1 MDFMEA
7 GARWYLVHSLPSR
20 EEFAC
25 QHLIRQKFVG
35 FLPKIPKSIRH
46 ARRIQTKL
54 AAYFPGYLF
63 VQLDLT
69 RDRWRSVNG
78 TFGVAHLVGPG
89 DLPQPVPT
97 GVVEALLACSD
108 HRGVIT
114 LGEFRRG
121 QRVRMT
127 AGPFAEQI
135 GVLERLDATGRVR
148 VLLEIMG
155 GLTPVEARRDYLIAA
170 G

>member
-1 MDFMEA
+1 MET
-7 GARWYLVHSLPSR
+7 GTRWYLVHSLPNR
-20 EEFAC
+20 EEYAL
-25 QHLIRQKFVG
+25 QQLTRQNFTS
-35 FLPKIPKSIRH
+35 FLPKILKSVRH

-63 VQLDLT
+63 VRLDLS

-78 TFGVAHLVGPG
+78 TFGVAYLVGPG
-89 DLPQPVPT
+89 DLPQPVPA
-97 GVVEALLACSD
+97 GVVETLQSCSD
-108 HRGVIT
+108 HRGIVT
-114 LGEFRRG
+114 LQELEKG

-135 GVLERLDATGRVR
+135 GVLDRLDASGRVR

-155 GLTPVEARRDYLIAA
+155 GSTPVEAHRDYLVAA

>member
-1 MDFMEA
+1 MEA
-7 GARWYLVHSLPSR
+7 GARWYLVHSAPNR
-20 EEFAC
+20 EELAF
-25 QHLIRQKFVG
+25 QQLTRQKFTG
-35 FLPKIPKSIRH
+35 FLPKLVKSVRH

-63 VQLDLT
+63 VQLDLA

-78 TFGVAHLVGPG
+78 TFGVAYLVGPG
-89 DLPQPVPT
+89 ELPQPVPV
-97 GVVEALLACSD
+97 GVVEALLSCSD
-108 HRGVIT
+108 DRGVIT
-114 LGEFRRG
+114 LGEFQRG

-135 GVLERLDATGRVR
+135 GVLDRLDATGRVR

-155 GLTPVEARRDYLIAA
+155 GLTPVEARRDFLVVA

>member
-1 MDFMEA
+1 MVS
-7 GARWYLVHSLPSR
+7 GARWYLVHSLPNR
-20 EEFAC
+20 EEYAF
-25 QHLIRQKFVG
+25 QQLIRQKFVA
-35 FLPKIPKSIRH
+35 FLPKILKSVRH
-46 ARRIQTKL
+46 ARRIQTRL
-54 AAYFPGYLF
+54 APYFPGYLF
-63 VQLDLT
+63 VQLDLS

-89 DLPQPVPT
+89 DLPQPVPI
-97 GVVEALLACSD
+97 GIVEALLSCSD
-108 HRGVIT
+108 HRGVTT
-114 LGEFRRG
+114 LGDFQRG

-135 GVLERLDATGRVR
+135 GVLDRLDATGRVR

-155 GLTPVEARRDYLIAA
+155 GLTPVEARRDYLVAA

>member
-1 MDFMEA
+1 MEA

-20 EEFAC
+20 EECAF
-25 QHLIRQKFVG
+25 QQLTRQKFTG
-35 FLPKIPKSIRH
+35 FLPKMLKSVRH

-63 VQLDLT
+63 VQLDLA

-78 TFGVAHLVGPG
+78 TFGVAYLVGPG
-89 DLPQPVPT
+89 DLPQPVSV
-97 GVVEALLACSD
+97 GIVEALLSCSD

-114 LGEFRRG
+114 LGDFRRG

-127 AGPFAEQI
+127 AGPFAEHI
-135 GVLERLDATGRVR
+135 GVLDRLDATGRVR

-155 GLTPVEARRDYLIAA
+155 GLTPVEARRDFLVAA

>member
-1 MDFMEA
+1 MQE
-7 GARWYLVHSLPSR
+7 GARWYLAYSLPNR
-20 EEFAC
+20 EEHALN
-25 QHLIRQKFVG
+25 QLMNQKITG
-35 FLPKIPKSIRH
+35 FLPKILKSVRH

-54 AAYFPGYLF
+54 VAYFPRYLF
-63 VQLDLT
+63 VQLDLS

-78 TFGVAHLVGPG
+78 TLGVAYLVGPG
-89 DLPQPVPT
+89 DFPQPVPV
-97 GVVEALLACSD
+97 GVVETLLSYSD

-114 LGEFRRG
+114 LGEFQKG

-135 GVLERLDATGRVR
+135 GVLDRLDATGRVR

-155 GLTPVEARRDYLIAA
+155 GLTPVEARRDYLVAA

>member
-1 MDFMEA
+1 MEA
-7 GARWYLVHSLPSR
+7 GARWYLVHTVPNR
-20 EEFAC
+20 EGLAFQQLA
-25 QHLIRQKFVG
+25 RQKFTP
-35 FLPKIPKSIRH
+35 FLPRIMKSVHH

-63 VQLDLT
+63 VQLDLA

-78 TFGVAHLVGPG
+78 TFGVAYLVGPG
-89 DLPQPVPT
+89 DQPQPVPV
-97 GVVEALLACSD
+97 GVVEALLSCSD
-108 HRGVIT
+108 HRGVIA
-114 LGEFRRG
+114 LGEFQRG

-135 GVLERLDATGRVR
+135 GVLDRLDATGRVR

-155 GLTPVEARRDYLIAA
+155 GLTPVEARRDYLVTA

>member
-1 MDFMEA
+1 MDTA
-7 GARWYLVHSLPSR
+7 ARWYLVHSLPNR
-20 EEFAC
+20 EEFAVQQLC
-25 QHLIRQKFVG
+25 RQSFSV
-35 FLPKIPKSIRH
+35 FLPKILKSVRH

-63 VQLDLT
+63 VRLDLG

-78 TFGVAHLVGPG
+78 TFGVGYLVGPG
-89 DLPQPVPT
+89 DRPQPVPL
-97 GVVEALLACSD
+97 GVVETMLSCSD
-108 HRGVIT
+108 DRGV
-114 LGEFRRG
+114 LSFQELQRG

-135 GVLERLDATGRVR
+135 GILDRLDATGRVR

-155 GLTPVEARRDYLIAA
+155 GMTPVEARRDYLVAA
-170 G
+170 D